1 MIRGKTESLKQA
13 NKERGANDFIRQY
26 TGQHIDCPTQC
37 LSAEN
42 DAERALERLAS
53 GVRVNN
59 AGDDAA
65 GLAIAQ
71 RHSANIL
78 GMAGAVRNSANT
90 QSLLAVADGALAAAT
105 NGLIRINELA
115 AAAANPVVGAQEL
128 KMIQS
133 EIDQLIKELDRTS
146 DRTTFNNTALL
157 NGGFKTNALW

>member
-1 MIRGKTESLKQA
+1 MTLSA
-13 NKERGANDFIRQY
+13 NIPGSTLIARHSA
-26 TGQHIDCPTQC
+26 

-78 GMAGAVRNSANT
+78 GMAGAVRNAPIPK
-90 QSLLAVADGALAAAT
+90 VCW
-105 NGLIRINELA
+105 
-115 AAAANPVVGAQEL
+115 P
-128 KMIQS
+128 
-133 EIDQLIKELDRTS
+133 
-146 DRTTFNNTALL
+146 
-157 NGGFKTNALW
+157 

>member
-1 MIRGKTESLKQA
+1 MTLSA
-13 NKERGANDFIRQY
+13 NMPGSTLIARHSA
-26 TGQHIDCPTQC
+26 

-71 RHSANIL
+71 RHNANIL

-90 QSLLAVADGALAAAT
+90 QSLLAVADGLAAAT

-115 AAAANPVVGAQEL
+115 AAAANPVVGA
-128 KMIQS
+128 KS
-133 EIDQLIKELDRTS
+133 
-146 DRTTFNNTALL
+146 
-157 NGGFKTNALW
+157 